1 MSHITL
7 KSTSLWTNIDH
18 VAVITYK
25 NDVSVYQCA
34 HFYDNSSVFP
44 SNSFSF
50 RLS

>member
-34 HFYDNSSVFP
+34 HFYDNSSVFLP
-44 SNSFSF
+44 NPMIL

>member
-1 MSHITL
+1 MRRIAIEAT
-7 KSTSLWTNIDH
+7 TLWTNIDH
-18 VAVITYK
+18 IAVISFK
-25 NDVSVYQCA
+25 NGVSVYQCA